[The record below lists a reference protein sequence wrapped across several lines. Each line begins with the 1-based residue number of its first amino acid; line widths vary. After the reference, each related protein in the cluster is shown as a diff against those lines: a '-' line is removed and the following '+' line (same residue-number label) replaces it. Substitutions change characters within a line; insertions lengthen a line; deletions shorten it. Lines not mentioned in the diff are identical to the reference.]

1 MDALTKG
8 ELNYLEQQL
17 RRKANE
23 IEQDAVGAQWSEHCS
38 YKSSKKYLHLL
49 PTKGKH
55 VVVGP
60 GYDAGVLDVGDGYV
74 LTVHIESHNHPSAIE
89 PFGGAATGVG
99 GVIRDIMSM
108 GTRPIAVL
116 DALRF
121 APITDN
127 NNNNHSVAKS
137 KWLFKN
143 VVKGIADYGNCIGIP
158 TVGGEIE
165 FDPSFQDY
173 CLVDVAAIGFGRKD
187 HIIINEAQADDIII
201 LAGGPTGRDGIRGA
215 SFASK
220 TLEEENRSAVQIPD
234 PFLEK
239 LLLEATIEAVKHGCL
254 KCIKDLGG
262 GGLSCCLSE
271 TSDNLGKG
279 FDIELTKIHTR
290 ESHMMPNELM
300 ISESQERM
308 LYITDKT
315 RLSMLQLILSKY
327 GIKYSIIGTVQEHQD
342 LVVRHSGKVVMHM
355 PSHLVAH
362 APLADRAAK
371 RPTYIE
377 KLKRV
382 KLPIQPSNLAKV
394 LLTLL
399 ANPTI
404 ASKQWVYQQYD
415 HEVGI
420 RTVIKPGIGDAA
432 VMRLDNGKFVAV
444 KLDGNSKHC
453 YLDPYQ
459 GTLGC
464 LSEGFRNIVCTG
476 AAPIGVVDHLQ
487 FASPEDPEIYW
498 TFVQTV
504 NAIVHYCTFMEI
516 PVVGGKVSF
525 YNETA
530 KGPIKPS
537 PVIGTFGLVESESFL
552 RQMAFSAD
560 ESIFIIGDT
569 KPEMGGS
576 EYYEYFHKITGGT
589 VPQVDLKVDRQNMIA
604 VLNLIKTDLARCV
617 HDCSK
622 GGIAVALAEMAI
634 AGSIGFKVQL
644 DSIPNSCKHI
654 DELLFSET
662 QSRYIIATKD
672 PETVYKVLSTKGVR
686 FAEIGKTIPTNIEFI
701 KGKRDL
707 IRLSLKQ
714 LKSNFYS
721 LEKRLLQS

>member
-1 MDALTKG
+1 MKMDVLTTK
-8 ELNYLEQQL
+8 ELKYLEQEL
-17 RRKANE
+17 KRKTNE

-38 YKSSKKYLHLL
+38 YKSSKKYLQML
-49 PTKGKH
+49 PTKGRH

-74 LTVHIESHNHPSAIE
+74 LTVHIESHNHPSAVE

-99 GVIRDIMSM
+99 GVIRDIMAM
-108 GTRPIAVL
+108 GTRPIALL

-121 APITDN
+121 APIIDD
-127 NNNNHSVAKS
+127 NHSVAKS

-143 VVKGIADYGNCIGIP
+143 VVKGIADYGNCIGVP

-173 CLVDVAAIGFGRKD
+173 CLVDVAAIGFGRKED
-187 HIIINEAQADDIII
+187 IITNEAEADDIIV

-220 TLEEENRSAVQIPD
+220 TLEEEDRSAVQIPD

-239 LLLEATIEAVKHGCL
+239 LLLEATMEAVKQGSL

-290 ESHMMPNELM
+290 ESHLMSNELM

-308 LYITDKT
+308 LFITDKPK
-315 RLSMLQLILSKY
+315 LSILQSILGKY
-327 GIKYSIIGTVQEHQD
+327 RIKYSIIGTVQEHQD
-342 LVVRHSGKVVMHM
+342 LIVRHSGKVIMQM

-362 APLADRAAK
+362 APLAGRPAQ
-371 RPTYIE
+371 RPTYIG

-382 KLPIQPSNLAKV
+382 KRPLQPSNLGKV
-394 LLTLL
+394 LLSLL

-404 ASKQWVYQQYD
+404 ASKRWVYQQYD

-420 RTVIKPGIGDAA
+420 RTVIKPGAGDAT

-459 GTLGC
+459 GTLGV
-464 LSEGFRNIVCTG
+464 LSEGFRNIACTG
-476 AAPIGVVDHLQ
+476 AEPIGVVDHLQ

-498 TFVQTV
+498 TFIQTV
-504 NAIVHYCTFMEI
+504 NAIISYCRYMEI

-537 PVIGTFGLVESESFL
+537 PVIGTLGLVQSESSL
-552 RQMAFSAD
+552 TQMAFSAN
-560 ESIFIIGDT
+560 ESIFIVGQT
-569 KPEMGGS
+569 QSEMGGS
-576 EYYEYFHKITGGT
+576 EYYEYFHRITGGT
-589 VPQVDLKVDRQNMIA
+589 VPQVDLKVDRQNRTAI
-604 VLNLIKTDLARCV
+604 LNLIRKGLVSCA

-644 DSIPNSCKHI
+644 DSIPNSCKQI

-672 PETVYKVLSTKGVR
+672 PENVRKVLSAKGMR
-686 FAEIGKTIPTNIEFI
+686 FAKFGKTIPTNIEFI
-701 KGKRDL
+701 KGKRD
-707 IRLSLKQ
+707 IISLSLKQ
-714 LKSNFYS
+714 LQSNFYL
-721 LEKRLLQS
+721 LERILQS

>member
-1 MDALTKG
+1 MKMDVLTKK
-8 ELNYLEQQL
+8 ELKYLEQEL
-17 RRKANE
+17 KRKANK
-23 IEQDAVGAQWSEHCS
+23 IEKDAVGAQWSEHCS
-38 YKSSKKYLHLL
+38 YKSSKKYLQML
-49 PTKGKH
+49 PMKGRY

-74 LTVHIESHNHPSAIE
+74 LTVHIESHNHPSAVE

-99 GVIRDIMSM
+99 GVIRDIMAM
-108 GTRPIAVL
+108 GTRPIALL

-121 APITDN
+121 APIIDD
-127 NNNNHSVAKS
+127 NHSVAKS

-143 VVKGIADYGNCIGIP
+143 VVKGIADYGNCIGVP

-173 CLVDVAAIGFGRKD
+173 CLVDVAAIGFGRKED
-187 HIIINEAQADDIII
+187 IITNEAEADDIIV

-220 TLEEENRSAVQIPD
+220 TLEKEDRSAVQIPD

-239 LLLEATIEAVKHGCL
+239 LLLEATMEAVKQGCL

-290 ESHMMPNELM
+290 ESQMMPNELM

-308 LYITDKT
+308 LFITDKPK
-315 RLSMLQLILSKY
+315 LSILQSILDKY

-342 LVVRHSGKVVMHM
+342 LIVRHSGKVIMQM

-362 APLADRAAK
+362 APLADRPAK
-371 RPTYIE
+371 RPAYIG

-382 KLPIQPSNLAKV
+382 KRPLQPSNLGKV
-394 LLTLL
+394 LLSLL

-404 ASKQWVYQQYD
+404 ASKRWVYQQYD

-420 RTVIKPGIGDAA
+420 RTVIKPGAGDAT

-459 GTLGC
+459 GTLGV

-476 AAPIGVVDHLQ
+476 AEPIGVVDHLQ

-498 TFVQTV
+498 TFIQTV
-504 NAIVHYCTFMEI
+504 NAIISYCRFMEI

-537 PVIGTFGLVESESFL
+537 PVIGTLGLVESESSL
-552 RQMAFSAD
+552 TQMAFSAN
-560 ESIFIIGDT
+560 ESIFIVGHT
-569 KPEMGGS
+569 QPEMGGS
-576 EYYEYFHKITGGT
+576 EYYEYFHRITGGT
-589 VPQVDLKVDRQNMIA
+589 VPQVDLKVDRQNRAAI
-604 VLNLIKTDLARCV
+604 LNLIRTGLVSCA

-644 DSIPNSCKHI
+644 DSIPNSCKQI

-672 PETVYKVLSTKGVR
+672 PENVHKVLSAKGVR
-686 FAEIGKTIPTNIEFI
+686 FAEFGKTIPTNIEFI
-701 KGKRDL
+701 KGKRDM

-714 LKSNFYS
+714 LQSNFYL
-721 LEKRLLQS
+721 LERILQS

>member
-1 MDALTKG
+1 
-8 ELNYLEQQL
+8 
-17 RRKANE
+17 
-23 IEQDAVGAQWSEHCS
+23 
-38 YKSSKKYLHLL
+38 
-49 PTKGKH
+49 
-55 VVVGP
+55 
-60 GYDAGVLDVGDGYV
+60 
-74 LTVHIESHNHPSAIE
+74 
-89 PFGGAATGVG
+89 
-99 GVIRDIMSM
+99 
-108 GTRPIAVL
+108 
-116 DALRF
+116 
-121 APITDN
+121 
-127 NNNNHSVAKS
+127 S

-432 VMRLDNGKFVAV
+432 VMRLDNGKFVTV

-487 FASPEDPEIYW
+487 FASPEDPDIYW

-701 KGKRDL
+701 KGKRDPV
-707 IRLSLKQ
+707 RLSLKQ

>member
-1 MDALTKG
+1 M
-8 ELNYLEQQL
+8 
-17 RRKANE
+17 
-23 IEQDAVGAQWSEHCS
+23 
-38 YKSSKKYLHLL
+38 
-49 PTKGKH
+49 
-55 VVVGP
+55 
-60 GYDAGVLDVGDGYV
+60 
-74 LTVHIESHNHPSAIE
+74 
-89 PFGGAATGVG
+89 
-99 GVIRDIMSM
+99 
-108 GTRPIAVL
+108 
-116 DALRF
+116 
-121 APITDN
+121 
-127 NNNNHSVAKS
+127 
-137 KWLFKN
+137 
-143 VVKGIADYGNCIGIP
+143 
-158 TVGGEIE
+158 
-165 FDPSFQDY
+165 
-173 CLVDVAAIGFGRKD
+173 
-187 HIIINEAQADDIII
+187 
-201 LAGGPTGRDGIRGA
+201 
-215 SFASK
+215 
-220 TLEEENRSAVQIPD
+220 
-234 PFLEK
+234 
-239 LLLEATIEAVKHGCL
+239 EAVKHGCL

-327 GIKYSIIGTVQEHQD
+327 GVKYSIIGTVQEHQD
-342 LVVRHSGKVVMHM
+342 LLVRHSGKVVMQM

-362 APLADRAAK
+362 APLADRAAR

-382 KLPIQPSNLAKV
+382 KRPIQPSNLAKV

-420 RTVIKPGIGDAA
+420 RTVIKPGVADAA
-432 VMRLDNGKFVAV
+432 VMKLDNGKFVAV

-504 NAIVHYCTFMEI
+504 NAIIHYCTFMEI

-537 PVIGTFGLVESESFL
+537 PVIGTLGLVESESFL
-552 RQMAFSAD
+552 RQMALSAD
-560 ESIFIIGDT
+560 ESIFIIGHT

-589 VPQVDLKVDRQNMIA
+589 VPQVDLKADRQNMAA
-604 VLNLIKTDLARCV
+604 VLNLIKTDLARSV

-622 GGIAVALAEMAI
+622 GGIAIALAEMAI

-644 DSIPNSCKHI
+644 DSIPNSCKQI
-654 DELLFSET
+654 DDLLFSET

-672 PETVYKVLSTKGVR
+672 PETVYKVLSTTKGVT
-686 FAEIGKTIPTNIEFI
+686 FAEIGKTTPTNIEFI
-701 KGKRDL
+701 KGERVL

-721 LEKRLLQS
+721 LEKTLQS

>member
-8 ELNYLEQQL
+8 ELSYLEQQL

-49 PTKGKH
+49 PTKGKN

-686 FAEIGKTIPTNIEFI
+686 FAEIGKAIPTNIEFM

>member
-1 MDALTKG
+1 MDALTKK
-8 ELNYLEQQL
+8 ELNYLEQEL
-17 RRKANE
+17 KRKANE
-23 IEQDAVGAQWSEHCS
+23 VEQDAVGAQWSEHCS
-38 YKSSKKYLHLL
+38 YKSSKKYLELL

-60 GYDAGVLDVGDGYV
+60 GYDAGVLDVGDGYI

-99 GVIRDIMSM
+99 GVIRDIISM
-108 GTRPIAVL
+108 GTRPIALL

-121 APITDN
+121 APIIDD
-127 NNNNHSVAKS
+127 NNNHSVAKS

-173 CLVDVAAIGFGRKD
+173 CLVDVAAIGFGRKED
-187 HIIINEAQADDIII
+187 IITNEAQADDIII

-239 LLLEATIEAVKHGCL
+239 LLLEATMDAVKHGCL

-308 LYITDKT
+308 LYITDKP
-315 RLSMLQLILSKY
+315 RLSMLQLILNKY

-342 LVVRHSGKVVMHM
+342 LVVRHLGKVVMQM

-371 RPTYIE
+371 RPTYID
-377 KLKRV
+377 KLKRIKRPV
-382 KLPIQPSNLAKV
+382 QPSNPAKV
-394 LLTLL
+394 LLSLL

-404 ASKQWVYQQYD
+404 ASKRWVYRQYD

-420 RTVIKPGIGDAA
+420 RTVIKPGAGDAA

-444 KLDGNSKHC
+444 KLDGNSKQC

-459 GTLGC
+459 GTLGV

-476 AAPIGVVDHLQ
+476 AEPIGVVDHLQ

-504 NAIVHYCTFMEI
+504 NAIISYCRYMEI

-525 YNETA
+525 YNETT

-537 PVIGTFGLVESESFL
+537 PVIGTLGLVESESFL
-552 RQMAFSAD
+552 TQMALSAD
-560 ESIFIIGDT
+560 ESIFIVGHT
-569 KPEMGGS
+569 QPEMGGS
-576 EYYEYFHKITGGT
+576 EYYEYIHKITGGT
-589 VPQVDLKVDRQNMIA
+589 VPQVDLKVDRQNGTA
-604 VLNLIKTDLARCV
+604 VLDLIKTGLARCA

-634 AGSIGFKVQL
+634 AGSIGFKIQL
-644 DSIPNSCKHI
+644 DSVPNSCKQI

-662 QSRYIIATKD
+662 HSRYIIATKD

-701 KGKRDL
+701 MGKRDV

-714 LKSNFYS
+714 LQSNFYF
-721 LEKRLLQS
+721 LEKTLQS

>member
-1 MDALTKG
+1 MDALTKN
-8 ELNYLEQQL
+8 EINYLEQEL
-17 RRKANE
+17 KRKANE

-38 YKSSKKYLHLL
+38 YKSSKKYLQLL

-60 GYDAGVLDVGDGYV
+60 GYDAGVLDVGDDYV

-121 APITDN
+121 APIIDDN
-127 NNNNHSVAKS
+127 DHSVAKS

-187 HIIINEAQADDIII
+187 GIITNEAQADDIII

-239 LLLEATIEAVKHGCL
+239 LLLEATMEAVKHGCL

-315 RLSMLQLILSKY
+315 RLSILQLILSKY
-327 GIKYSIIGTVQEHQD
+327 GIKYSIIGRVQEHQD
-342 LVVRHSGKVVMHM
+342 LVVRHSGKVVMQM

-371 RPTYIE
+371 RPTYID

-382 KLPIQPSNLAKV
+382 KRPIQPSNLAKV
-394 LLTLL
+394 LLSLL

-404 ASKQWVYQQYD
+404 ASKRWVYQQYD

-420 RTVIKPGIGDAA
+420 RTVIKPGAGDAA

-476 AAPIGVVDHLQ
+476 AEPIGVVDHLQ

-537 PVIGTFGLVESESFL
+537 PVIGTLGLVESESLL
-552 RQMAFSAD
+552 RQMALSAD
-560 ESIFIIGDT
+560 ESIFIVGNT
-569 KPEMGGS
+569 QPEMGGS

-589 VPQVDLKVDRQNMIA
+589 VPQVDLKVDRQNMAA
-604 VLNLIKTDLARCV
+604 VLNLIRTGLARCA

-644 DSIPNSCKHI
+644 DSIPNSCKQI

-686 FAEIGKTIPTNIEFI
+686 FAKIGKTIPTNIKFI
-701 KGKRDL
+701 KGKRDVV
-707 IRLSLKQ
+707 RLSLKQ
-714 LKSNFYS
+714 LQSNFYF
-721 LEKRLLQS
+721 LEKTLQS

>member
-1 MDALTKG
+1 MDVLTKK
-8 ELNYLEQQL
+8 ELKYLEQEL
-17 RRKANE
+17 KRKANA
-23 IEQDAVGAQWSEHCS
+23 IEQDSVGAQWSEHCS
-38 YKSSKKYLHLL
+38 YKSSKKYLQLL

-121 APITDN
+121 APIIDD
-127 NNNNHSVAKS
+127 NHSGAKS
-137 KWLFKN
+137 RWLFKN

-173 CLVDVAAIGFGRKD
+173 CLVDVAAIGFGKKED
-187 HIIINEAQADDIII
+187 IIANEAEADDIII
-201 LAGGPTGRDGIRGA
+201 LAGGPTGRDGIWGA

-239 LLLEATIEAVKHGCL
+239 LLLEATMEAVKQGCL

-271 TSDNLGKG
+271 TSDNLAKG

-308 LYITDKT
+308 LYITDKPK
-315 RLSMLQLILSKY
+315 LPILQSILSKY

-342 LVVRHSGKVVMHM
+342 LVVRHSGKVIMQM

-362 APLADRAAK
+362 APLADRTAK
-371 RPTYIE
+371 RPTYID

-382 KLPIQPSNLAKV
+382 KRLLQPSNLGKV
-394 LLTLL
+394 LLSLL

-404 ASKQWVYQQYD
+404 ASKRWVYQQYD

-420 RTVIKPGIGDAA
+420 RTVIKPGAGDAA

-459 GTLGC
+459 GTLGA

-476 AAPIGVVDHLQ
+476 AEPVGVVDHLQ

-504 NAIVHYCTFMEI
+504 NAIVDYCRFMEV

-537 PVIGTFGLVESESFL
+537 PVIGTLGLVESESSL
-552 RQMAFSAD
+552 SQMAFSAN
-560 ESIFIIGDT
+560 ESIFIVGHT
-569 KPEMGGS
+569 QPEMGGS
-576 EYYEYFHKITGGT
+576 EYYEYFHKITGGA
-589 VPQVDLKVDRQNMIA
+589 VPQVDLKVDRQNRTT
-604 VLNLIKTDLARCV
+604 VLNLIRTGRVSCA

-644 DSIPNSCKHI
+644 DSIPNSCKQI
-654 DELLFSET
+654 DELLFSES

-672 PETVYKVLSTKGVR
+672 PENVYKVLSAKGVR

-701 KGKRDL
+701 KGKRDI
-707 IRLSLKQ
+707 IRLSLKH
-714 LKSNFYS
+714 
-721 LEKRLLQS
+721 LQSNYYLLERRL

>member
-1 MDALTKG
+1 MDTLTKK

-17 RRKANE
+17 RRKVNE

-327 GIKYSIIGTVQEHQD
+327 GIKYSIIGTVKEHQD

-355 PSHLVAH
+355 PSHLVAN

-420 RTVIKPGIGDAA
+420 RTVIKPGVGDAA

-644 DSIPNSCKHI
+644 DSIPNSCKQI

>member
-1 MDALTKG
+1 MDTLTNQ
-8 ELNYLEQQL
+8 ELEYLEREL
-17 RRKANE
+17 RRKAND
-23 IEQDAVGAQWSEHCS
+23 IELDAVGSQWSEHCS
-38 YKSSKKYLHLL
+38 YKSSKKYLRLL

-60 GYDAGVLDVGDGYV
+60 GYDAGILDVGDGYI

-99 GVIRDIMSM
+99 GVIRDIISM
-108 GTRPIAVL
+108 GTRPIALL

-121 APITDN
+121 APLAES
-127 NNNNHSVAKS
+127 NHSVSKS

-143 VVKGIADYGNCIGIP
+143 VVKGIADYGNCIGVP

-165 FDPSFQDY
+165 FDASFQDY
-173 CLVDVAAIGFGRKD
+173 CLVDVAAIGFGRKEE
-187 HIIINEAQADDIII
+187 IIKNEAEADDIII

-215 SFASK
+215 SFASR
-220 TLEEENRSAVQIPD
+220 TLEVENRSAVQIPD

-239 LLLEATIEAVKHGCL
+239 LLLEATMEAVKQRSL

-262 GGLSCCLSE
+262 GGLACCLSE
-271 TSDNLGKG
+271 TADNVGRG
-279 FDIELTKIHTR
+279 FDVDLTKIHVR
-290 ESHMMPNELM
+290 ESHMVPNELM

-308 LYITDKT
+308 LYITDKSK
-315 RLSMLQLILSKY
+315 LSILQSILEKY

-342 LVVRHSGKVVMHM
+342 LIIRHLGKVVMHM

-362 APLADRAAK
+362 APLAERTAK
-371 RPTYIE
+371 RPSYLD
-377 KLKRV
+377 KLKTINRPV
-382 KLPIQPSNLAKV
+382 RPSNLGKA
-394 LLTLL
+394 LLSLL

-404 ASKQWVYQQYD
+404 ASKRWVYQQYD
-415 HEVGI
+415 HEVGL
-420 RTVIKPGIGDAA
+420 RTVIKPGSGDATI
-432 VMRLDNGKFVAV
+432 MKLDNDKFIAL

-464 LSEGFRNIVCTG
+464 LSEGFRNIVCAG
-476 AAPIGVVDHLQ
+476 AEPIAVLDHLQ

-498 TFVQTV
+498 TFIQAV
-504 NAIVHYCTFMEI
+504 NAIADYCNFMDV

-537 PVIGTFGLVESESFL
+537 PVIGTIGLVENKRFLMQTALSEN
-552 RQMAFSAD
+552 
-560 ESIFIIGDT
+560 ESIFIVGHT

-576 EYYEYFHKITGGT
+576 EYYEYFHQITGGT
-589 VPQVDLKVDRQNMIA
+589 VPKVDLELDIQNRTAIIE
-604 VLNLIKTDLARCV
+604 LIKRGLVRCI

-622 GGIAVALAEMAI
+622 GGLAVALAEMAI
-634 AGSIGFKVQL
+634 SGSTGFKVQL
-644 DSIPNSCKHI
+644 DSIPSSCKQM

-662 QSRYIIATKD
+662 HSRYIIATKD
-672 PETVYKVLSTKGVR
+672 PEEVQKVLLAKGLR
-686 FAEIGKTIPTNIEFI
+686 FAKIGTTIPTYIEFRKEERNI
-701 KGKRDL
+701 

-714 LKSNFYS
+714 LESKYYL
-721 LEKRLLQS
+721 LESSI

>member
-644 DSIPNSCKHI
+644 DSIPNSCKQI

-721 LEKRLLQS
+721 LEKTLLQS

>member
-1 MDALTKG
+1 MKMDVLTKK
-8 ELNYLEQQL
+8 ELKYLEQEL
-17 RRKANE
+17 KRKANE
-23 IEQDAVGAQWSEHCS
+23 IEKDAVGAQWSEHCS
-38 YKSSKKYLHLL
+38 YKSSKKYLQML
-49 PTKGKH
+49 PMKGRY

-74 LTVHIESHNHPSAIE
+74 LTVHIESHNHPSAVE

-99 GVIRDIMSM
+99 GVIRDIMAM
-108 GTRPIAVL
+108 GTRPIALL

-121 APITDN
+121 APIIDD
-127 NNNNHSVAKS
+127 NHSVAKS

-143 VVKGIADYGNCIGIP
+143 VVKGIADYGNCIGVP

-173 CLVDVAAIGFGRKD
+173 CLVDVAAIGFGRKED
-187 HIIINEAQADDIII
+187 IITNEAEADDIIV

-220 TLEEENRSAVQIPD
+220 TLEKEDRSAVQIPD

-239 LLLEATIEAVKHGCL
+239 LLLEATMEAVKQGCL

-308 LYITDKT
+308 LFITDKPK
-315 RLSMLQLILSKY
+315 LSILQSILDKY

-342 LVVRHSGKVVMHM
+342 LIVRHSGKVIMQM

-362 APLADRAAK
+362 APLADRPAK
-371 RPTYIE
+371 RPAYIG

-382 KLPIQPSNLAKV
+382 KRPLQPSNLGKV
-394 LLTLL
+394 LLLLL

-404 ASKQWVYQQYD
+404 ASKRWVYQQYD

-420 RTVIKPGIGDAA
+420 RTVIKPGAGDAT

-459 GTLGC
+459 GTLGV

-476 AAPIGVVDHLQ
+476 AEPIGVVDHLQ
-487 FASPEDPEIYW
+487 FANPEDPEIYW
-498 TFVQTV
+498 TFIQTV
-504 NAIVHYCTFMEI
+504 NAIISYCRFMKI

-537 PVIGTFGLVESESFL
+537 PVIGTLGLVESESSL
-552 RQMAFSAD
+552 TQMAFSAN
-560 ESIFIIGDT
+560 ESIFIVGHT
-569 KPEMGGS
+569 QPEMGGS
-576 EYYEYFHKITGGT
+576 EYYEYFHRITGGT
-589 VPQVDLKVDRQNMIA
+589 VPQVDLKVDRQNRAAI
-604 VLNLIKTDLARCV
+604 LNLIRTGLVSCA

-644 DSIPNSCKHI
+644 DSIPNSCKQI

-672 PETVYKVLSTKGVR
+672 PENVHKVLSAKGVR
-686 FAEIGKTIPTNIEFI
+686 FAEFGKTIPTNIEFI
-701 KGKRDL
+701 KGKRDM

-714 LKSNFYS
+714 LQSNFYM
-721 LEKRLLQS
+721 LERILQS

>member
-487 FASPEDPEIYW
+487 FASPEDSEIYW

>member
-1 MDALTKG
+1 MDALTEK
-8 ELNYLEQQL
+8 ELNYLEQEL
-17 RRKANE
+17 KRKANE

-38 YKSSKKYLHLL
+38 YKSSKKYLQLL

-121 APITDN
+121 APIIDDN
-127 NNNNHSVAKS
+127 SHSVAKS

-187 HIIINEAQADDIII
+187 DIITNEAQADDIIV

-239 LLLEATIEAVKHGCL
+239 LLLEATMEAVKHGCL

-327 GIKYSIIGTVQEHQD
+327 GIKYSIIGTVQQHQD
-342 LVVRHSGKVVMHM
+342 LVVRHSGKVVMQM

-371 RPTYIE
+371 RPTYID

-382 KLPIQPSNLAKV
+382 KQPIQPSNLAKA

-404 ASKQWVYQQYD
+404 ASKRWVYQQYD

-420 RTVIKPGIGDAA
+420 RTVIKPGGGDAA
-432 VMRLDNGKFVAV
+432 VMRLDNGKFVSV

-476 AAPIGVVDHLQ
+476 AEPVGVVDHLQ

-525 YNETA
+525 YNETV

-537 PVIGTFGLVESESFL
+537 PVIGTLGLVESESFL
-552 RQMAFSAD
+552 RQMALSAD
-560 ESIFIIGDT
+560 ESIFIVGHT
-569 KPEMGGS
+569 QPEMGGS

-589 VPQVDLKVDRQNMIA
+589 VPQVDLKVDRQNMNA
-604 VLNLIKTDLARCV
+604 VLNLIKSGLARCI

-644 DSIPNSCKHI
+644 DSIPNSCKQI

-672 PETVYKVLSTKGVR
+672 PESTYKVLSTKGVR
-686 FAEIGKTIPTNIEFI
+686 FAEIGKTMPTNIQFI
-701 KGKRDL
+701 KGKRDV

-714 LKSNFYS
+714 LKSNFDF
-721 LEKRLLQS
+721 LEKTLQS

>member
-1 MDALTKG
+1 MEVLTRH
-8 ELNYLEQQL
+8 ELEYLEQQL
-17 RRKANE
+17 KRKANE
-23 IEQDAVGAQWSEHCS
+23 IEKDAVGAQWSEHCS

-49 PTKGKH
+49 PTKGRH
-55 VVVGP
+55 VIVGP

-74 LTVHIESHNHPSAIE
+74 LTIHIESHNHPSAIE

-121 APITDN
+121 APIIDEGN
-127 NNNNHSVAKS
+127 NESFAKS
-137 KWLFKN
+137 RWLFKN

-165 FDPSFQDY
+165 FDTSFQDY
-173 CLVDVAAIGFGRKD
+173 CLVDVAAIGFGRKED
-187 HIIINEAQADDIII
+187 VITNEADADDIIV

-239 LLLEATIEAVKHGCL
+239 LLLEATMEAVKSGCL

-271 TSDNLGKG
+271 TSDNLSRG
-279 FDIELTKIHTR
+279 FDIELTKVHTR
-290 ESHMMPNELM
+290 ESHMTPNELM

-308 LYITDKT
+308 LYITDKPK
-315 RLSMLQLILSKY
+315 LPMLQSILEKY
-327 GIKYSIIGTVQEHQD
+327 GIGYSIIGTVQEHED
-342 LVVRHSGKVVMHM
+342 LIIRHSGEVVMQL
-355 PSHLVAH
+355 PSDLIAN
-362 APLADRAAK
+362 APLADRPAK
-371 RPTYIE
+371 RPAYIDR
-377 KLKRV
+377 LKRV
-382 KLPIQPSNLAKV
+382 KEPAQPSNLGKV
-394 LLTLL
+394 LLSVL

-404 ASKQWVYQQYD
+404 ASKRWVYQQYD

-420 RTVIKPGIGDAA
+420 RTVIKPGKGDAA
-432 VMRLDNGKFVAV
+432 VLRLDNGKFVVV

-464 LSEGFRNIVCTG
+464 LSEGFRNLICAG
-476 AAPIGVVDHLQ
+476 ADPIGVVDHLQ
-487 FASPEDPEIYW
+487 FANPEDPEIYW
-498 TFVQTV
+498 TFIQAI
-504 NAIVHYCTFMEI
+504 NAIVDYCKFMEV

-525 YNETA
+525 YNETT

-537 PVIGTFGLVESESFL
+537 PVIGTVGLVESQQFL
-552 RQMAFSAD
+552 MQMALSAN
-560 ESIFIIGDT
+560 ESIFIIGGT
-569 KPEMGGS
+569 QPEMGGS

-589 VPQVDLKVDRQNMIA
+589 VPHVNLKADKQNMNA
-604 VLNLIKTDLARCV
+604 VQSLIRMGLVSSA
-617 HDCSK
+617 HDCSH
-622 GGIAVALAEMAI
+622 GGFAIALSEMAI
-634 AGSIGFKVQL
+634 AGSVGFKVQL
-644 DSIPNSCKHI
+644 DAVPNSCRQT

-662 QSRYIIATKD
+662 HSRYIIGTKD
-672 PETVYKVLSTKGVR
+672 PKSVRETLSNNGVP
-686 FAEIGKTIPTNIEFI
+686 FAEIGKTIPTRIEFT
-701 KGKRDL
+701 KGNKEI
-707 IRLSLKQ
+707 IRLPLK
-714 LKSNFYS
+714 
-721 LEKRLLQS
+721 E

>member
-1 MDALTKG
+1 MDALTKK

-17 RRKANE
+17 KRKANE

-121 APITDN
+121 APIIDN

-143 VVKGIADYGNCIGIP
+143 VVKGIADYGNCIGVP

-187 HIIINEAQADDIII
+187 HIITNEAQADDIII

-239 LLLEATIEAVKHGCL
+239 LLLEATMEAVKHGCL

-271 TSDNLGKG
+271 TSANLGKG

-308 LYITDKT
+308 LYVTDKT

-327 GIKYSIIGTVQEHQD
+327 GIKYSIIGIVQEHQD
-342 LVVRHSGKVVMHM
+342 LVVRHSGKVVMQM
-355 PSHLVAH
+355 PSHLIAH

-382 KLPIQPSNLAKV
+382 KRPIQPSKLAKV
-394 LLTLL
+394 LLTVL

-420 RTVIKPGIGDAA
+420 RTVIKPGVGDAA

-537 PVIGTFGLVESESFL
+537 PVIGTLGLVESESFL
-552 RQMAFSAD
+552 RQMALSAD

-604 VLNLIKTDLARCV
+604 VLNLIKTDLARCA

-644 DSIPNSCKHI
+644 DSIPNSCKQI

-672 PETVYKVLSTKGVR
+672 PESVYKVLSTKGVR

-721 LEKRLLQS
+721 LEKTLLQS

>member
-1 MDALTKG
+1 MEVLTKK
-8 ELNYLEQQL
+8 ELEYLEQKL
-17 RRKANE
+17 KRKANE
-23 IEQDAVGAQWSEHCS
+23 IERDAVGAQWSEHCS
-38 YKSSKKYLHLL
+38 YKSSKKYLRFL
-49 PTKGKH
+49 PTAGKH

-99 GVIRDIMSM
+99 GVIRDIISM

-116 DALRF
+116 NALRF
-121 APITDN
+121 APIINDK
-127 NNNNHSVAKS
+127 HSVAKS

-173 CLVDVAAIGFGRKD
+173 CLVDVAAIGFGRKED
-187 HIIINEAQADDIII
+187 IITNEAEADDIII

-239 LLLEATIEAVKHGCL
+239 LLLEATMEAVKQGCL

-308 LYITDKT
+308 LYITDKPK
-315 RLSMLQLILSKY
+315 LPILQSILSKY

-342 LVVRHSGKVVMHM
+342 LVVRNSGEIIMQM

-362 APLADRAAK
+362 APLANRAAK
-371 RPTYIE
+371 QPTYIE

-382 KLPIQPSNLAKV
+382 KRPVQPSNLEKV
-394 LLTLL
+394 LLLLL

-404 ASKQWVYQQYD
+404 ASKRWVYQQYD

-420 RTVIKPGIGDAA
+420 RTVIKPGAGDAA
-432 VMRLDNGKFVAV
+432 VMRLDNGKFLAV

-459 GTLGC
+459 GTLGS

-476 AAPIGVVDHLQ
+476 AEPIGIVDHLQ

-504 NAIVHYCTFMEI
+504 NAIVDYCRFMEI

-525 YNETA
+525 YNETV

-537 PVIGTFGLVESESFL
+537 PVIGTLGLVESESFL
-552 RQMAFSAD
+552 TQMALSAN
-560 ESIFIIGDT
+560 ESIFIVGDT
-569 KPEMGGS
+569 QPEMGGS

-589 VPQVDLKVDRQNMIA
+589 VPHVDLKVDRQNRTA
-604 VLNLIKTDLARCV
+604 VLNLIKKGFVSCS

-634 AGSIGFKVQL
+634 YGSIGFRVQL
-644 DSIPNSCKHI
+644 DSIPNSCKQI

-662 QSRYIIATKD
+662 QSRYIIATKE
-672 PETVYKVLSTKGVR
+672 PESVHKVLSAKDLR
-686 FAEIGKTIPTNIEFI
+686 FAEIGKTIPTSIEFI
-701 KGKRDL
+701 KGKQDM

-714 LKSNFYS
+714 LQSNFYL
-721 LEKRLLQS
+721 LERTLQS

>member
-1 MDALTKG
+1 MDALTKQ
-8 ELNYLEQQL
+8 ELEYLEQEL
-17 RRKANE
+17 KRKANE
-23 IEQDAVGAQWSEHCS
+23 IEKDAVGAQWSEHCS
-38 YKSSKKYLHLL
+38 YKSSKKYLRLL

-55 VVVGP
+55 VIVGP
-60 GYDAGVLDVGDGYV
+60 GYDAGVLDVGDDYV

-121 APITDN
+121 APITDGIN
-127 NNNNHSVAKS
+127 LSVAKS
-137 KWLFKN
+137 SWLFKN

-173 CLVDVAAIGFGRKD
+173 CLVDVAAIGFGRKED
-187 HIIINEAQADDIII
+187 IITNEADVGDIII

-215 SFASK
+215 SFASR

-239 LLLEATIEAVKHGCL
+239 LLLEATMEAVKSGCL

-262 GGLSCCLSE
+262 GGLACCLSE
-271 TSDNLGKG
+271 TSDNLGRG
-279 FDIELTKIHTR
+279 FDIELTKVHTR
-290 ESHMMPNELM
+290 ESHMTPNELM

-308 LYITDKT
+308 LYITSKPK
-315 RLSMLQLILSKY
+315 LPVLQSILEKY
-327 GIKYSIIGTVQEHQD
+327 GIKYSIIGTVREHRD
-342 LVVRHSGKVVMHM
+342 LIIRNSGKVIMQM
-355 PSHLVAH
+355 PSHLVAN

-371 RPTYIE
+371 RPAYIDR
-377 KLKRV
+377 LKRIKRPV
-382 KLPIQPSNLAKV
+382 IPSNLGNV
-394 LLTLL
+394 LLSLL

-404 ASKQWVYQQYD
+404 SSKRWVYQQYD

-420 RTVIKPGIGDAA
+420 RTVIKPGSADAA

-459 GTLGC
+459 GTLGS
-464 LSEGFRNIVCTG
+464 LSEGFRNIICSG
-476 AAPIGVVDHLQ
+476 ADPIGVVDHLQ
-487 FASPEDPEIYW
+487 FANPEDPEIYW
-498 TFVQTV
+498 TFIQAI
-504 NAIVHYCTFMEI
+504 NAIVEYCKFMEV

-530 KGPIKPS
+530 RGSIKPS
-537 PVIGTFGLVESESFL
+537 PVIGTLGLVKKQEFL
-552 RQMAFSAD
+552 MQMALSAND
-560 ESIFIIGDT
+560 SIFIIGYT
-569 KPEMGGS
+569 QPEMGGS
-576 EYYEYFHKITGGT
+576 EYYEHFHKITGGK
-589 VPQVDLKVDRQNMIA
+589 VPQVNLELDRQNMNA
-604 VLNLIKTDLARCV
+604 VLGLIKMGLVSSA

-622 GGIAVALAEMAI
+622 GGLAVALSEMAI
-634 AGSIGFKVQL
+634 AGSIGFKVHL
-644 DSIPNSCKHI
+644 DDIPTSCKQI

-662 QSRYIIATKD
+662 HSRYIIATKD
-672 PETVYKVLSTKGVR
+672 PKSVYETLSTNGIPFV
-686 FAEIGKTIPTNIEFI
+686 EIGKTVPTNIEFI
-701 KGKRDL
+701 KGNRQI

-714 LKSNFYS
+714 LESKYYLLESN
-721 LEKRLLQS
+721 LQS